1 MECPYCGRELD
12 CVDHY
17 GTGRSEYYYG
27 TAANGIYYP
36 STYQKLGDIY
46 SCCNASGF
54 ESKEGVMEYIG
65 AKSEDDLE
73 KYIKDNGSECW
84 EEIVC
89 ESEVFNGKFYPDSNE
104 NLHEGFE
111 LYW

>member
-17 GTGRSEYYYG
+17 GTGRTEYYYG

-46 SCCNASGF
+46 SCGNSPGF
-54 ESKEGVMEYIG
+54 ESKEDVMEYIN
-65 AKSEDDLE
+65 AKSERDLE
-73 KYIKDNGSECW
+73 RYIKDNGFETW

-89 ESEVFNGKFYPDSNE
+89 ESEVFNGNFYTDSSD
-104 NLHEGFE
+104 NLHEG
-111 LYW
+111 YPC